1 MMTENLQDYRQ
12 NYEKGKLSKSSVDSN
27 PLKQFQ
33 TWFSDIKKSK
43 TVAEVN
49 AMTLTTL
56 GLDGFPKGRI
66 VLLKKYDEYG
76 FYFYTN
82 YLSEKG
88 KSIMHNE
95 KVSLSFFWPSL
106 ERQIII
112 KGIATKTSKED
123 SENYFN
129 SRPIGSKLGAIVS
142 SQSDVIENRKFLE
155 KKLNL
160 LELEYAEKEIEK
172 PAYWGG
178 FLVAPISIEFWQGRP
193 NRLHDRILY
202 TLKEHDWIIERLS
215 P

>member
-12 NYEKGKLSKSSVDSN
+12 NYEKGKLSKSSVDTN

-43 TVAEVN
+43 SVQEVN

-88 KSIMHNE
+88 KSIKKKK

-112 KGIATKTSKED
+112 KGIATFSCMPSSSSSSSSLLSSANIFASK
-123 SENYFN
+123 
-129 SRPIGSKLGAIVS
+129 
-142 SQSDVIENRKFLE
+142 
-155 KKLNL
+155 
-160 LELEYAEKEIEK
+160 
-172 PAYWGG
+172 
-178 FLVAPISIEFWQGRP
+178 
-193 NRLHDRILY
+193 
-202 TLKEHDWIIERLS
+202 
-215 P
+215 

>member
-12 NYEKGKLSKSSVDSN
+12 NYEKGKLSKSSVDLN

-43 TVAEVN
+43 TVEEVN

-129 SRPIGSKLGAIVS
+129 SRPIGSRIC
-142 SQSDVIENRKFLE
+142 RKR
-155 KKLNL
+155 N
-160 LELEYAEKEIEK
+160 
-172 PAYWGG
+172 
-178 FLVAPISIEFWQGRP
+178 
-193 NRLHDRILY
+193 
-202 TLKEHDWIIERLS
+202 
-215 P
+215 